1 MVRWDLA
8 LVFCASGFHIFL
20 GVLSVCVG
28 VILSIQAE
36 VWLAHSVSPI
46 WSGGI
51 FFITGLVGILCARR
65 KTSYV
70 IMCFIAISA
79 VSMVTTF
86 VSFQLLRVGLQNHA
100 TDGSTFQKE
109 DKDPLILIALVTAGV
124 ECLICILSILL
135 SCRVAKIAK
144 EEMCQQREG
153 MFHIKVLGQ
162 KDIVVVTK
170 PLLDSA
176 KDTVI

>member
-1 MVRWDLA
+1 
-8 LVFCASGFHIFL
+8 
-20 GVLSVCVG
+20 
-28 VILSIQAE
+28 
-36 VWLAHSVSPI
+36 
-46 WSGGI
+46 
-51 FFITGLVGILCARR
+51 
-65 KTSYV
+65 
-70 IMCFIAISA
+70 MCFIAIAA

-109 DKDPLILIALVTAGV
+109 VKDPLIIIAMGTAGI

-176 KDTVI
+176 KDTAI

>member
-1 MVRWDLA
+1 
-8 LVFCASGFHIFL
+8 
-20 GVLSVCVG
+20 
-28 VILSIQAE
+28 
-36 VWLAHSVSPI
+36 
-46 WSGGI
+46 
-51 FFITGLVGILCARR
+51 
-65 KTSYV
+65 
-70 IMCFIAISA
+70 MCFIAIAA

-100 TDGSTFQKE
+100 TDGSTFEKE
-109 DKDPLILIALVTAGV
+109 VKDPLIIIAMGTAGV

-170 PLLDSA
+170 PLLDSV
-176 KDTVI
+176 KDTAIWYYYVLYTVYGASFNQLMTVYQVSFTDV